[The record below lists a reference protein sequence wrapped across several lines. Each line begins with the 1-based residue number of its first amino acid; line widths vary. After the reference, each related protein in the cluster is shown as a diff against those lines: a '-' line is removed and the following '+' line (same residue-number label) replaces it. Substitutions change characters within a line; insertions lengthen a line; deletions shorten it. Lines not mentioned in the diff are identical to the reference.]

1 MLKAS
6 SMQGDAAQAALQP
19 HDARS
24 TSHTRSKSL
33 LRLIHD
39 LTLTRP
45 QEEKSDSFSTDW
57 RV

>member
-24 TSHTRSKSL
+24 TSHTRSKRIAESGQRKL
-33 LRLIHD
+33 TPTQQPD
-39 LTLTRP
+39 LP
-45 QEEKSDSFSTDW
+45 QNLK
-57 RV
+57 R